1 MTTRQLPTTEQV
13 RLAMDLVL
21 WKAAETGHR
30 PTITAVERRL
40 EIAHPTFYRNYP
52 ELIAWFK
59 QRRQN
64 QSPTRQDEME
74 TARKDPPAEIG
85 RLRRENEDLRTLT
98 KLYAEA
104 IRQLTLDYA
113 ELEAKLNAQA
123 GVTPL
128 DARRLQH

>member
-21 WKAAETGHR
+21 REAAKTGHR

-40 EIAHPTFYRNYP
+40 DIAHPTFYRNFS
-52 ELIAWFK
+52 ELIDWFK
-59 QRRQN
+59 QQVRDLK
-64 QSPTRQDEME
+64 PARQDAPAA
-74 TARKDPPAEIG
+74 TRTDPNAQMA

-113 ELEAKLNAQA
+113 QLESKLNALA

-128 DARRLQH
+128 DAWREQH

>member
-1 MTTRQLPTTEQV
+1 MTTRQLPTIDEV

-21 WKAAETGHR
+21 REAAESGHR
-30 PTITAVERRL
+30 PTITAVERQL

-59 QRRQN
+59 QRLQN
-64 QSPTRQDEME
+64 QRSTHQGETQ
-74 TARKDPPAEIG
+74 TARKDPAAEIG

-104 IRQLTLDYA
+104 IRQLTLAYA

-128 DARRLQH
+128 DAWRNQH

>member
-1 MTTRQLPTTEQV
+1 MTARELPTNDEV

-21 WKAAETGHR
+21 RGSAETGRR

-40 EIAHPTFYRNYP
+40 DVAHPTFYRNYP
-52 ELIAWFK
+52 ELIDWFK
-59 QRRQN
+59 QQVQERKAARQAK
-64 QSPTRQDEME
+64 TD
-74 TARKDPPAEIG
+74 TTRKDPAADIG
-85 RLRRENEDLRTLT
+85 RLRRENEDLRRLT

-113 ELEAKLNAQA
+113 ELEAKVNAQA

-128 DARRLQH
+128 NARRGR

>member
-1 MTTRQLPTTEQV
+1 MTTQQLPTTDEV

-21 WKAAETGHR
+21 REATETGHR

-40 EIAHPTFYRNYP
+40 EITHPTFYRTYP

-59 QRRQN
+59 QRLQN
-64 QSPTRQDEME
+64 QRSTRQGE
-74 TARKDPPAEIG
+74 TETGRKDPAAEMG

-128 DARRLQH
+128 DARRNQH